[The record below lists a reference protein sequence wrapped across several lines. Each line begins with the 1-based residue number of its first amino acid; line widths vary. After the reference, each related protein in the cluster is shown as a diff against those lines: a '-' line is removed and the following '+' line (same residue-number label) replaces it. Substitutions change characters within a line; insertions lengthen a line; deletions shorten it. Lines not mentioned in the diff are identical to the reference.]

1 MRTQQSGFTLVEIA
15 IVLVIIGL
23 LLGGVLKGQEL
34 INSAKS
40 KAIISDFRNTATMIA
55 AYQDRFRA
63 LPGDDP
69 SAQSHLG
76 TSAAQASSASSQTV
90 GNGLIDG
97 DFNSTSATSESV
109 ILWQHLRLANLASGD
124 ASTPPSGTTELAAW
138 RPKNSEGGT
147 IGVQSAKPVSGTW
160 GGRQFICQEN
170 VSGRIAQQVDTT
182 MDDGNP
188 SGGSVRFGTWSSGV
202 LTPVANAGASS
213 SASSGTT
220 MEESSLYVVCA
231 SF

>member
-69 SAQSHLG
+69 SAQTHLG
-76 TSAAQASSASSQTV
+76 TTATQAATVANKQTI
-90 GNGLIDG
+90 GNGLIEG
-97 DFNSTSATSESV
+97 DFNSTSNADESV
-109 ILWQHLRLANLASGD
+109 IMWQQLRLANLASGD
-124 ASTPPSGTTELAAW
+124 AGAPPSVTTDLANW
-138 RPKNSEGGT
+138 RPRNSEGG
-147 IGVQSAKPVSGTW
+147 IVGVQSKNPLAVTW
-160 GGRQFICQEN
+160 SGRQFICQEN
-170 VSGRIAQQVDTT
+170 ISGRIAQQVDTT

-188 SGGSVRFGTWSSGV
+188 SGGSVRFGTWSGSA
-202 LTPVANAGASS
+202 LTPVTNTGNSP
-213 SASSGTT
+213 TFT
-220 MEESSLYVVCA
+220 ENDLYVVCA